1 MRLIQRL
8 GRVDAAEAQ
17 QAGRVV
23 VEGREAVRFGLEDAA
38 QIISFND
45 VAARACYS
53 RLGRVTHFRNVVV
66 RLRRDDAV
74 RRRRAL
80 EVRCRG
86 GEEPVGVGGCSAV
99 VDGF

>member
-23 VEGREAVRFGLEDAA
+23 VEGREAAGLGLEDAA
-38 QIISFND
+38 QIISFDD
-45 VAARACYS
+45 VAARARYF
-53 RLGRVTHFRNVVV
+53 RLGRVAHLRNVVV
-66 RLRRDDAV
+66 RLRGDDAV

-80 EVRCRG
+80 EV
-86 GEEPVGVGGCSAV
+86 
-99 VDGF
+99 

>member
-1 MRLIQRL
+1 MQRL

-23 VEGREAVRFGLEDAA
+23 VEGREAVRFGLEDTF
-38 QIISFND
+38 QIILDD
-45 VAARACYS
+45 VAARACCS
-53 RLGRVTHFRNVVV
+53 RLGRVAHFRNVVV

-80 EVRCRG
+80 EVRGRG
-86 GEEPVGVGGCSAV
+86 GEEPAVVGGCSAV